1 MVAFLTA
8 VSSFALV
15 PSPSR
20 HRIPLATD
28 SFNTPFAHG
37 AFIGNFTVI
46 QATAVHQYAANQ
58 NVAVF
63 IQPVLS
69 GNFQIPTNNDFA
81 RTVLGNAFLIS
92 LDMVVAHM
100 PLVGVNGAALLQME
114 SGDSLVFLTLGIVKP
129 TIFTGLIIG
138 VLP

>member
-1 MVAFLTA
+1 M
-8 VSSFALV
+8 
-15 PSPSR
+15 
-20 HRIPLATD
+20 
-28 SFNTPFAHG
+28 
-37 AFIGNFTVI
+37 
-46 QATAVHQYAANQ
+46 
-58 NVAVF
+58 AVF

-69 GNFQIPTNNDFA
+69 GNFQIPANNDFT

-92 LDMVVAHM
+92 FDMVVAHM